1 MKIIVQAGQ
10 TLFDIALE
18 YLGGIDGVFDI
29 AAANG
34 ISDITGDLVPG
45 TELIVDVNKM
55 INADVV
61 AYYANNKIVP
71 VSGSGVG
78 ESDFNGD
85 FNQDFN

>member
-18 YLGGIDGVFDI
+18 FLGGIDGVFDV

-34 ISDITGDLVPG
+34 INDITADMTPG
-45 TELIVDVNKM
+45 MELIVDVNKM

-61 AYYANNKIVP
+61 AYYAKNRIVP
-71 VSGSGVG
+71 VSGSNVG
-78 ESDFNGD
+78 SGDFNGD
-85 FNQDFN
+85 FNEDFN